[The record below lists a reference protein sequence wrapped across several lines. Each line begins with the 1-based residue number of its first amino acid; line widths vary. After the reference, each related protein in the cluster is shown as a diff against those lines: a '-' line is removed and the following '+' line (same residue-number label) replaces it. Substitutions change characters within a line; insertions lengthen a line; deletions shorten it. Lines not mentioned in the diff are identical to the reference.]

1 MAVSALIVMALTT
14 YVIRVSPFLIFRRK
28 ITNKWVQSFL
38 FYVPYVVLAVMT
50 FPAIFYATN
59 NRMASLAGTVVAAGL
74 AYRCKSLLVVALG
87 AALAVLVVEC
97 L

>member
-38 FYVPYVVLAVMT
+38 FYVPYVVLAAMT

-59 NRMASLAGTVVAAGL
+59 NRMASLADTVVAAGL
-74 AYRCKSLLVVALG
+74 AYRRKSLLVVALG

>member
-1 MAVSALIVMALTT
+1 M
-14 YVIRVSPFLIFRRK
+14 IRVSPFLIFRRK

-38 FYVPYVVLAVMT
+38 FYVPYVVLAAMT

-59 NRMASLAGTVVAAGL
+59 NRMASLADTVVAAGL
-74 AYRCKSLLVVALG
+74 AYRRKSLLVVALG